1 MLSFR
6 DTELRSSAG
15 SLTHV
20 SHSGR
25 RTPRRRLAAY
35 PAVNSPDDRW
45 QHDERLLERRWISS
59 RKVSHIVT
67 VAKAGQSGLR
77 KRLGMDLAELRAA
90 AKLTLLRRQ
99 VRRASSWP
107 GLAFREAGAQSLVE
121 GHGGVAQGRPLRTTL
136 QGHRPGHRDGQA
148 SMKGRPLRGDEGWPR
163 CAPTTPAGRARS

>member
-59 RKVSHIVT
+59 RKVSRIVT

-90 AKLTLLRRQ
+90 A
-99 VRRASSWP
+99 
-107 GLAFREAGAQSLVE
+107 
-121 GHGGVAQGRPLRTTL
+121 
-136 QGHRPGHRDGQA
+136 
-148 SMKGRPLRGDEGWPR
+148 
-163 CAPTTPAGRARS
+163 